1 MPKKLGGKVQR
12 FTVGGSTFHAD
23 RWYKLPPQSVQLLEP
38 IPQSRFTATKMFQ
51 VVSEAEYVEIT
62 RRELANA
69 MLGSAGADA
78 LAVLHGLQGAPALGK
93 SAKSKTKPSDFAKL
107 KVEEVDQTHG
117 LRAAVTKDAA
127 DPDEDDDLDLDDEDE
142 DDTGP
147 TKPDADPKETAV
159 VDPTKAGQPD
169 IEGLRTK
176 AQAAELAATYGLDF
190 DSKEMTLTEMKKRLT
205 AEIFGTE
212 D

>member
-12 FTVGGSTFHAD
+12 FTVGGTTFHAD
-23 RWYKLPPQSVQLLEP
+23 RWYKLPIQSVKLLEP

-69 MLGSAGADA
+69 MLGSSGADA
-78 LAVLHGLQGAPALGK
+78 LAVLNGLQGAPALGK
-93 SAKSKTKPSDFAKL
+93 SSKSKTKPSDFAKL

-117 LRAAVTKDAA
+117 LRAAVNKDAE
-127 DPDEDDDLDLDDEDE
+127 DEDDDLDLDDEDGE
-142 DDTGP
+142 EE
-147 TKPDADPKETAV
+147 TKESSESEPK
-159 VDPTKAGQPD
+159 VDPAKAGQPD
-169 IEGLRTK
+169 IEGIRTK
-176 AQAAELAATYGLDF
+176 AQAAELAAAYGLTLDA
-190 DSKEMTLTEMKKRLT
+190 KEMTLTDMKKALT
-205 AEIFGTE
+205 AEIYGA